1 MADIQPRVV
10 TKEET
15 VAGQMEGLLG
25 KESPLM
31 TMSRTKAA
39 ETANMRGMLSST
51 MAVQAGEAAAIQSAL
66 PIAQQDAQIY
76 AQSGQSSQE
85 AAQEIASTTHKG
97 EVSGGLIT
105 KEYGLKSEL
114 SGQESA
120 QQKELSTQQAGEK
133 AALSTQEATQAQTLA
148 AQQKDYTLAIDTNKS
163 QWDMQ
168 IRQMMETNSFNI
180 ATMQDLG
187 NTTRTN
193 IEAANRALLTAV
205 EVDSAERQAVIG
217 LSKDLGQQFQVTL
230 NNIAVSDLN
239 ANAKTMALNNAYNSY
254 VSLMTTGAKLAGLNI
269 SWSSP
274 SISFEVPAAA
284 APAAAPAAPF
294 MKQEIS
300 ELWEDYRRRQEVTA

>member
-114 SGQESA
+114 SGQEAA

>member
-1 MADIQPRVV
+1 MADIQPRTV

-187 NTTRTN
+187 NTTRIN
-193 IEAANRALLTAV
+193 IEAANRAILTDMEA
-205 EVDSAERQAVIG
+205 DSAERQAVLG

-230 NNIAVSDLN
+230 NNIAVSNLD

-269 SWSSP
+269 TW
-274 SISFEVPAAA
+274 
-284 APAAAPAAPF
+284 
-294 MKQEIS
+294 
-300 ELWEDYRRRQEVTA
+300 TAQPRTPW

>member
-1 MADIQPRVV
+1 MADIQPRTV